1 MQHFHCAHH
10 LQSSGLV
17 ERRNRT
23 IKTQLGFSVEDGG
36 VERHALISSYESTK
50 IATSCWITIDGGM
63 LEPTKK
69 GYPTSKD
76 KEEAAARR

>member
-50 IATSCWITIDGGM
+50 IATSC
-63 LEPTKK
+63 
-69 GYPTSKD
+69 
-76 KEEAAARR
+76 